1 MRILIEEQLEK
12 HPADQFDKWFH
23 EMLKAD
29 FKEPTAVALA
39 TSTKSGK
46 PSVRMV
52 LMKEY
57 SKEGFVFYTNYQG
70 RKGKELLEN
79 PNAALLFFWDRLER
93 QVRIEGK
100 VKKVSAK
107 ESDDYFN
114 IRPRESRIGAI
125 ASTQSS
131 VLKNRETLE
140 KKITELTKKYEAH
153 EIIPRPAHWGGFL
166 LKPHYFEFWQGRPSR
181 LHDRIAYKLSG
192 KMWKT
197 YRMFP

>member
-1 MRILIEEQLEK
+1 
-12 HPADQFDKWFH
+12 
-23 EMLKAD
+23 MLKAD

-39 TSTKSGK
+39 SSTKTGK

-57 SKEGFVFYTNYQG
+57 SKEGFVFYTNYKG

-79 PNAALLFFWDRLER
+79 PNAALLFFWDRLEQ

-100 VKKVSAK
+100 VKKVSEK

-125 ASTQSS
+125 ASTQSA
-131 VLKNRETLE
+131 VLKSRVTLE
-140 KKITELTKKYEAH
+140 KKIAELTKKYEAH
-153 EIIPRPAHWGGFL
+153 EVIPRPAHWGGFI
-166 LKPHYFEFWQGRPSR
+166 LKPTYFEFWQGRPSR

-192 KMWKT
+192 KTWKI

>member
-1 MRILIEEQLEK
+1 VRILIEEQLEK

>member
-1 MRILIEEQLEK
+1 METFNEKNVKK

-23 EMLKAD
+23 EMMKAD

-39 TSTKSGK
+39 TSATSGK

-57 SKEGFVFYTNYQG
+57 SKEGFVFYTNYKG

-125 ASTQSS
+125 ASMQSK
-131 VLKNRETLE
+131 VLKNREILE
-140 KKITELTKKYEAH
+140 QKITELTKKYEAH
-153 EIIPRPAHWGGFL
+153 EIIPRPPHWGGFI
-166 LKPHYFEFWQGRPSR
+166 LKPTYFEFWQGRPNR

-192 KMWKT
+192 KTWKI